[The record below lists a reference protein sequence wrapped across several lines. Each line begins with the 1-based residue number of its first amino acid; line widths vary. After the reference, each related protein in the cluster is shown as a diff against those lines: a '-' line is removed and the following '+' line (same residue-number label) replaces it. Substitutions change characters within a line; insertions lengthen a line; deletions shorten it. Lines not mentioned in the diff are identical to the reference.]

1 MSLLRNA
8 IKSSVSLRTIKPIH
22 SLPSLLRQSPKH
34 FSTETEAPP
43 PPPPNDASIDLFLQ
57 TPTKGVFYGKLLGIS
72 RQTLKSDII
81 NLLEGCNLTPD
92 DLKVNYTRNYMPFAM
107 MMQFP
112 SFSAYDNAFRLIG
125 RKGRLYR
132 LERAEQSEWD
142 IVMPYNGKTV
152 LLQNVPRIAVAEDVE
167 RFLSGCEYEA
177 SSISFMLRQSLPD
190 SIKWATVRFPSQ
202 TQAMDAFIRKNRGF
216 CLNNQVSVRVLQ

>member
-132 LERAEQSEWD
+132 LER
-142 IVMPYNGKTV
+142 V

>member
-1 MSLLRNA
+1 MPWFWERKYGQRPTGPIQFGPA
-8 IKSSVSLRTIKPIH
+8 IWTFKLPKRSGSS
-22 SLPSLLRQSPKH
+22 
-34 FSTETEAPP
+34 STRY
-43 PPPPNDASIDLFLQ
+43 
-57 TPTKGVFYGKLLGIS
+57 GVVYGKLLGIS

-107 MMQFP
+107 MVQFP